1 LLYLFEVFLVTD
13 YHQNPL
19 IQALET
25 TKMDNK
31 TVLRRKD
38 LTSYLNV
45 SMPTVDRMLRDK
57 VLPKIHITQKCVGV
71 LRTDV
76 DAYLLENKTQ

>member
-1 LLYLFEVFLVTD
+1 M
-13 YHQNPL
+13 NSSP
-19 IQALET
+19 I
-25 TKMDNK
+25 
-31 TVLRRKD
+31 LRRKD

-45 SMPTVDRMLRDK
+45 SMPTSDRLLRDK
-57 VLPKIHITQKCVGV
+57 VLPKIQITQKCVGV